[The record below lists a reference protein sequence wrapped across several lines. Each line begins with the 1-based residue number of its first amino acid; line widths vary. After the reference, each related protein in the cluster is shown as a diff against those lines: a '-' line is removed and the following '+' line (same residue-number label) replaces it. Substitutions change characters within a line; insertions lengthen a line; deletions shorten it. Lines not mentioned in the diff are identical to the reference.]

1 MNWTDLS
8 DGKNTILSAIKK
20 LSEKMNNKLIFPKQ
34 CGIIYYVYLYS
45 QLKGQKMNCNYLIK
59 VKSVNIVEGDKTE
72 NEVITHADFSFI
84 DGGYSLSYKEEKNGV
99 NEETFITVTD
109 GRKVAIKR
117 HAEIETDMTIEEGIR
132 HVSYHK
138 LPFGEF
144 SLDIVGKEIT
154 TDIADDGL
162 KLKFSYNTYS
172 GGEVLGFAEFD
183 ITLRRK
189 GKVTDK
195 FLREE

>member
-1 MNWTDLS
+1 MNS
-8 DGKNTILSAIKK
+8 
-20 LSEKMNNKLIFPKQ
+20 
-34 CGIIYYVYLYS
+34 
-45 QLKGQKMNCNYLIK
+45 NYLIK
-59 VKSVNIVEGDKTE
+59 VRSVNIVEGDKTE

-99 NEETFITVTD
+99 NEETHITVTD
-109 GRKVAIKR
+109 GKKVTIKR
-117 HAEIETDMTIEEGIR
+117 HAEIETDMTIEQGVR

-189 GKVTDK
+189 GRVTEN

>member
-1 MNWTDLS
+1 MS
-8 DGKNTILSAIKK
+8 
-20 LSEKMNNKLIFPKQ
+20 
-34 CGIIYYVYLYS
+34 
-45 QLKGQKMNCNYLIK
+45 CNYLIK

-109 GRKVAIKR
+109 GKKVAIKR

>member
-1 MNWTDLS
+1 M
-8 DGKNTILSAIKK
+8 
-20 LSEKMNNKLIFPKQ
+20 
-34 CGIIYYVYLYS
+34 
-45 QLKGQKMNCNYLIK
+45 
-59 VKSVNIVEGDKTE
+59 
-72 NEVITHADFSFI
+72 
-84 DGGYSLSYKEEKNGV
+84 
-99 NEETFITVTD
+99 NEETHITVAD
-109 GRKVAIKR
+109 GKKVIIKR
-117 HAEIETDMTIEEGIR
+117 HAEIETDMTIEKGVR

-189 GKVTDK
+189 GKISGD